1 MLCSNCIID
10 MNARVG
16 RNVSITNTEV
26 SKWGETSFRAEI
38 FFVKK
43 KTLVFFRKKD
53 HQQHCSSMILL
64 ASYLLCQGVQE
75 ADRPE
80 QGYYIRSGVV
90 VILKNATI
98 KDGTVI

>member
-43 KTLVFFRKKD
+43 TTNNTAP
-53 HQQHCSSMILL
+53 Q
-64 ASYLLCQGVQE
+64 
-75 ADRPE
+75 
-80 QGYYIRSGVV
+80 
-90 VILKNATI
+90 
-98 KDGTVI
+98 

>member
-38 FFVKK
+38 FFCKKEDTSFFEK
-43 KTLVFFRKKD
+43 KTNNNTA
-53 HQQHCSSMILL
+53 Q
-64 ASYLLCQGVQE
+64 
-75 ADRPE
+75 
-80 QGYYIRSGVV
+80 
-90 VILKNATI
+90 
-98 KDGTVI
+98 